1 MNPTETAEIAAQ
13 AITAYAETGGD
24 ESRDMYDDA
33 HRIMEGDNSV
43 SMRLLES
50 LGMLDE

>member
-1 MNPTETAEIAAQ
+1 MTPIEKAEIAAQ

-24 ESRDMYDDA
+24 DSRDMYDDA
-33 HRIMEGDNSV
+33 SRIMEGDNSV

-50 LGMLDE
+50 LGMLNE